1 MEASQTQISNTFLE
15 NPQLISNTLLSMSNN
30 QINFDDTNRIINPN
44 QTNSS
49 NNINY
54 NQNYNNQS
62 NNNFFLSNNTGFGQT
77 YNSNFN
83 QTNFSNFHQSN
94 NFNNPNLNFLMNDMM
109 KLNPNNSKSINPF
122 INNFLFSKINLNDI
136 QSLPEENIIQLVNI
150 LQNIT
155 KNSLNNTNYF
165 LKENNK
171 LNNQINS
178 ISSQF
183 KNNNLPY
190 NNNFVSNNEI
200 KTLLKKNKEQEKLI
214 HSYREVLKGKKNNN
228 VLIDDEED
236 EKYDVKKSKSKTR
249 YYCQF
254 CANKK
259 FYTEQFLEDHMRR
272 RHLAFSQQY
281 NLIQK
286 KNLNKNKLFNEAK
299 NSIEKM
305 IINYQIKNQYN
316 NLNEK
321 LYNLEKKVSPNE
333 ESKENQ
339 KPPNFPIIDEILNN
353 NILRSS
359 NKNNNKKNKI
369 SMSRG
374 SYEQNDEEYKRKRM
388 ELKKQKKEE
397 KKLELEYKQYETK
410 KLNEMSALKIE
421 NAHLKSKKNFDS
433 LDFEKDD
440 IPYISPLRRSSMQ
453 NSLIK
458 SQNNTLRN
466 SFVKV
471 KQTNKLKNNLV
482 SNSIMKNSQL
492 INANNI
498 NNESTLLNNNNI
510 EPNILKSSIIDFK
523 NQSLI
528 DSNISQS
535 IVIDNNDN
543 LKGQNITNSIINE
556 EIEQTE
562 EEKQLQE
569 FYKKFVYRDR
579 ECGGNLKDYIRKII
593 PDSYEISDNKINKDK
608 ENSIKNLTMK
618 DTNNSIDNPNDF
630 EDCKNEQLI
639 DLINKINI
647 NMGEESEKKDI
658 YGFYSKELDKMLDI
672 KDIID
677 DANNRFYQNN
687 KNRNDDISNDSNIL

>member
-1 MEASQTQISNTFLE
+1 MEASQTQISNTFFE

-30 QINFDDTNRIINPN
+30 QINYDDTNRIIYPN

-62 NNNFFLSNNTGFGQT
+62 NNNFFKANNTGFGQT

-94 NFNNPNLNFLMNDMM
+94 NFNNPNHNFLMNDMM
-109 KLNPNNSKSINPF
+109 KLNPNNSKSIKPF
-122 INNFLFSKINLNDI
+122 INNFLFSKINFNDI

-155 KNSLNNTNYF
+155 KNSLNDTNYY

-214 HSYREVLKGKKNNN
+214 QSYREVLKGKKNNN
-228 VLIDDEED
+228 ILIDDEED
-236 EKYDVKKSKSKTR
+236 EKHDVKKSKSKTR

-272 RHLAFSQQY
+272 RHMAFSEQY

-286 KNLNKNKLFNEAK
+286 KNLNKNKLFNETK

-321 LYNLEKKVSPNE
+321 LYNLEKKISPNE

-339 KPPNFPIIDEILNN
+339 KPNFPKSDDTLIDT
-353 NILRSS
+353 ILRSS

-374 SYEQNDEEYKRKRM
+374 NFEQNDEEYKRKLM
-388 ELKKQKKEE
+388 KLKKQKTEE
-397 KKLELEYKQYETK
+397 KRLEKEYKQYETK

-421 NAHLKSKKNFDS
+421 NAYLKSKKNFDS

-440 IPYISPLRRSSMQ
+440 TPYISLLRRSSMQ

-458 SQNNTLRN
+458 SQNNTIRN
-466 SFVKV
+466 SFLKV
-471 KQTNKLKNNLV
+471 SQTNKLKNHLV
-482 SNSIMKNSQL
+482 SNSTMKNSQL
-492 INANNI
+492 INANNN
-498 NNESTLLNNNNI
+498 NNESILLNNNNI
-510 EPNILKSSIIDFK
+510 EPNILKSSIVDIK

-528 DSNISQS
+528 DSKISQS
-535 IVIDNNDN
+535 IIIDGDNN
-543 LKGQNITNSIINE
+543 LKGQNISNNNINE

-562 EEKQLQE
+562 EEKELQQ

-579 ECGGNLKDYIRKII
+579 NYNGNLNNYIIKII
-593 PDSYEISDNKINKDK
+593 PDSYDISDNKINEDK

-630 EDCKNEQLI
+630 ENYKNEQLI

-647 NMGEESEKKDI
+647 NMGEESEKKDN
-658 YGFYSKELDKMLDI
+658 YGFYSKNLDEMLDI

-677 DANNRFYQNN
+677 DATNIFYQNN
-687 KNRNDDISNDSNIL
+687 KNRNDDISVDSNIL

>member
-1 MEASQTQISNTFLE
+1 MEASQTQISNTFFE

-30 QINFDDTNRIINPN
+30 QINYDDTNRIIYPN

-62 NNNFFLSNNTGFGQT
+62 NNNFFKANNTGFGQT

-94 NFNNPNLNFLMNDMM
+94 NFNNPNHNFLMNDMM
-109 KLNPNNSKSINPF
+109 KLNPNNLKSIKPF
-122 INNFLFSKINLNDI
+122 INNFLFSKINFNDI

-155 KNSLNNTNYF
+155 KNSLNDTNYY

-214 HSYREVLKGKKNNN
+214 QSYREVLKGKKNNN
-228 VLIDDEED
+228 ILIDDEED
-236 EKYDVKKSKSKTR
+236 EKHDVKKSKSKIR

-272 RHLAFSQQY
+272 RHMAFSEQY

-286 KNLNKNKLFNEAK
+286 KNLNKNKLFNETK

-339 KPPNFPIIDEILNN
+339 KPNFPKSDDTLIDT
-353 NILRSS
+353 ILRSS

-374 SYEQNDEEYKRKRM
+374 NFEQNDEEYKRNHMK
-388 ELKKQKKEE
+388 LKKQKIEE
-397 KKLELEYKQYETK
+397 KRLEKEYKQYETK

-421 NAHLKSKKNFDS
+421 NAYLKSKKIFDS
-433 LDFEKDD
+433 LNFEKDD
-440 IPYISPLRRSSMQ
+440 TPYISLLRRSSMQ

-458 SQNNTLRN
+458 SQNNTIRN
-466 SFVKV
+466 SFLKV
-471 KQTNKLKNNLV
+471 TQTNKLKNHLV
-482 SNSIMKNSQL
+482 SNSTMKNSQL
-492 INANNI
+492 INANNN
-498 NNESTLLNNNNI
+498 NNESIFLNNNNI
-510 EPNILKSSIIDFK
+510 EPNILKSSIVDIK

-528 DSNISQS
+528 DSKISQS
-535 IVIDNNDN
+535 IIIDGDNN
-543 LKGQNITNSIINE
+543 LKGQNISNNNINE

-579 ECGGNLKDYIRKII
+579 NYNGNLNNYIIKII
-593 PDSYEISDNKINKDK
+593 PDSYDISDNKINEDK

-630 EDCKNEQLI
+630 ENYKNEQLI

-647 NMGEESEKKDI
+647 NMGEESEKKDN
-658 YGFYSKELDKMLDI
+658 YGFYSKNLDEMLDI

-677 DANNRFYQNN
+677 DATNIFYQNN
-687 KNRNDDISNDSNIL
+687 KNRNDDISDDSNIL

>member
-1 MEASQTQISNTFLE
+1 MEASQTQISNTFFE

-30 QINFDDTNRIINPN
+30 QINYDDTNRIIYPN
-44 QTNSS
+44 QTNNS

-62 NNNFFLSNNTGFGQT
+62 NNNFFRSNNTGFGQT

-94 NFNNPNLNFLMNDMM
+94 NLDNPNYNFLMNDMM
-109 KLNPNNSKSINPF
+109 KLNPNNSKSIKPF

-155 KNSLNNTNYF
+155 KNSLNDTNYF

-200 KTLLKKNKEQEKLI
+200 NTLLKKNKEQEKI
-214 HSYREVLKGKKNNN
+214 IQSYREVLKGKKNNN
-228 VLIDDEED
+228 ILIDDEED

-272 RHLAFSQQY
+272 RHMAFSEQY

-286 KNLNKNKLFNEAK
+286 KNLNKNKLFNETK

-321 LYNLEKKVSPNE
+321 LYNLEKKISPNE

-339 KPPNFPIIDEILNN
+339 KPNFPKIDDTLIDT
-353 NILRSS
+353 ILRSS

-374 SYEQNDEEYKRKRM
+374 NFEQNDEEYKRKHM
-388 ELKKQKKEE
+388 KLKKQKIEE
-397 KKLELEYKQYETK
+397 KRLEKEYKQYETK

-421 NAHLKSKKNFDS
+421 NAYLKSKKNFDS
-433 LDFEKDD
+433 LNFEKDD
-440 IPYISPLRRSSMQ
+440 TPYISLLRRSSMQ

-466 SFVKV
+466 SFLKV
-471 KQTNKLKNNLV
+471 TQTNKLKNHLV
-482 SNSIMKNSQL
+482 SNSTMKNSQL
-492 INANNI
+492 INADNN
-498 NNESTLLNNNNI
+498 NNESILLNNNNI
-510 EPNILKSSIIDFK
+510 EPNILKSSIVDIK

-528 DSNISQS
+528 DSKISQS
-535 IVIDNNDN
+535 IIIDDDNN
-543 LKGQNITNSIINE
+543 LKGQKISNSNINE

-562 EEKQLQE
+562 EEKELQQ

-579 ECGGNLKDYIRKII
+579 NYNGNLNNYIIKII
-593 PDSYEISDNKINKDK
+593 PDSYEISDNKINEDK

-630 EDCKNEQLI
+630 ENYKNEQLI

-647 NMGEESEKKDI
+647 NMGEESEKKDN
-658 YGFYSKELDKMLDI
+658 YGFYSKNLDEMLDI

-677 DANNRFYQNN
+677 DATNIFYQNN
-687 KNRNDDISNDSNIL
+687 KNRNDDISDDSNIL

>member
-1 MEASQTQISNTFLE
+1 MEASQTQISNTFFE

-30 QINFDDTNRIINPN
+30 QINYDDTNRIIYPN

-62 NNNFFLSNNTGFGQT
+62 NNNFFKANNTGFGQT

-94 NFNNPNLNFLMNDMM
+94 NFNNPNHNFLMNDMM
-109 KLNPNNSKSINPF
+109 KLNPNNLKSIKPF
-122 INNFLFSKINLNDI
+122 INNFLFSKINFNDI

-155 KNSLNNTNYF
+155 KNSLNDTNYY

-214 HSYREVLKGKKNNN
+214 QSYREVLKGKKNNN
-228 VLIDDEED
+228 ILIDDEED
-236 EKYDVKKSKSKTR
+236 EKHDVKKSKSKTR

-272 RHLAFSQQY
+272 RHMAFSEQY

-286 KNLNKNKLFNEAK
+286 KNLNKNKLFNETK

-321 LYNLEKKVSPNE
+321 LYNLEKKISPNE

-339 KPPNFPIIDEILNN
+339 KPNFPKSDDTLIDT
-353 NILRSS
+353 ILRSS

-374 SYEQNDEEYKRKRM
+374 NFEQNDEEYQRKLM
-388 ELKKQKKEE
+388 KLKKQKKEE
-397 KKLELEYKQYETK
+397 KKLEKEYKQYETK

-421 NAHLKSKKNFDS
+421 NAYLKSKKIFDS
-433 LDFEKDD
+433 LNFEKDD
-440 IPYISPLRRSSMQ
+440 TPYISLLRRSSMQ

-458 SQNNTLRN
+458 SQNNTIRN
-466 SFVKV
+466 SFLKV
-471 KQTNKLKNNLV
+471 TQTNKLKNHLV
-482 SNSIMKNSQL
+482 SNSTMKNSQL
-492 INANNI
+492 INANNN
-498 NNESTLLNNNNI
+498 NNESILLNNNNI
-510 EPNILKSSIIDFK
+510 EPNILKSSIIDIK

-528 DSNISQS
+528 DSKISQS
-535 IVIDNNDN
+535 IIIDGDNN
-543 LKGQNITNSIINE
+543 LKGQNISNNNINE

-562 EEKQLQE
+562 EEKELQQ

-579 ECGGNLKDYIRKII
+579 NYNGNLNNYIIKII
-593 PDSYEISDNKINKDK
+593 PDSYDISDNKINEDK

-630 EDCKNEQLI
+630 ENYKNEQLI

-647 NMGEESEKKDI
+647 NMGEESEKKDN
-658 YGFYSKELDKMLDI
+658 YGFYSKNLDEMLDI

-677 DANNRFYQNN
+677 DATNIFYQNN
-687 KNRNDDISNDSNIL
+687 KNRNDDISDDSNIL

>member
-1 MEASQTQISNTFLE
+1 MEASQTQISNTFFE

-30 QINFDDTNRIINPN
+30 QINYDDTNRIIYPN
-44 QTNSS
+44 QTNNS

-62 NNNFFLSNNTGFGQT
+62 NNNFFQSNNTGFGQT

-94 NFNNPNLNFLMNDMM
+94 NLDNPNYNFLMNDMM
-109 KLNPNNSKSINPF
+109 KLNPNNSKSIKPF

-155 KNSLNNTNYF
+155 KNSLNDTNYF

-200 KTLLKKNKEQEKLI
+200 NTLLKKNKEQEKI
-214 HSYREVLKGKKNNN
+214 IQSYREVLKGKKNNN
-228 VLIDDEED
+228 ILIDDEED

-272 RHLAFSQQY
+272 RHMAFSEQY

-286 KNLNKNKLFNEAK
+286 KNLNKNKLFNETK

-321 LYNLEKKVSPNE
+321 LYNLEKKISPNE

-339 KPPNFPIIDEILNN
+339 KPNFPKIDDTLIDT
-353 NILRSS
+353 ILRSS

-374 SYEQNDEEYKRKRM
+374 NFEQNDEEYKRNHMK
-388 ELKKQKKEE
+388 LKKQKIEE
-397 KKLELEYKQYETK
+397 KRLEKEYKQYETK

-421 NAHLKSKKNFDS
+421 NAYLKSKKNFDS
-433 LDFEKDD
+433 LNFEKDD
-440 IPYISPLRRSSMQ
+440 TPYISLLRRSSMQ

-466 SFVKV
+466 SFLKV
-471 KQTNKLKNNLV
+471 TQTNKLKNHLV
-482 SNSIMKNSQL
+482 SNSTMKNSQL
-492 INANNI
+492 INADNN
-498 NNESTLLNNNNI
+498 NNESILLNNNNI
-510 EPNILKSSIIDFK
+510 EPNILKSSIVDIK

-528 DSNISQS
+528 DSKISQS
-535 IVIDNNDN
+535 IIIDDDNN
-543 LKGQNITNSIINE
+543 LKGQKISNSNINE

-562 EEKQLQE
+562 EEKELQQ

-579 ECGGNLKDYIRKII
+579 NYNGNLNNYIIKII
-593 PDSYEISDNKINKDK
+593 PDSYEISDNKINEDK

-630 EDCKNEQLI
+630 ENYKNEQLI

-647 NMGEESEKKDI
+647 NMGEKKKKKDN
-658 YGFYSKELDKMLDI
+658 YGFYSKNLDEMLDI

-677 DANNRFYQNN
+677 DATNIFYQNN
-687 KNRNDDISNDSNIL
+687 KNRNDDISDDSNIL

>member
-1 MEASQTQISNTFLE
+1 MEASQTQISNTFFE

-30 QINFDDTNRIINPN
+30 QINYDDTNRIIYPN

-62 NNNFFLSNNTGFGQT
+62 NNNFFKANNTGFGQT

-94 NFNNPNLNFLMNDMM
+94 NFNNPNHNFLMNDMM
-109 KLNPNNSKSINPF
+109 KLNPNNLKSIKPF
-122 INNFLFSKINLNDI
+122 INNFLFSKINFNDI

-155 KNSLNNTNYF
+155 KNSLNDTNYY

-214 HSYREVLKGKKNNN
+214 QSYREVLKGKKNNN
-228 VLIDDEED
+228 ILIDDEED
-236 EKYDVKKSKSKTR
+236 EKHDVKKSKSKTR

-272 RHLAFSQQY
+272 RHMAFSEQY

-286 KNLNKNKLFNEAK
+286 KNLNKNKLFNETK

-321 LYNLEKKVSPNE
+321 LYNLEKKISPNE

-339 KPPNFPIIDEILNN
+339 KPNFPKSDDTLIDT
-353 NILRSS
+353 ILRSS

-374 SYEQNDEEYKRKRM
+374 NFEQNDEEYKRKLM
-388 ELKKQKKEE
+388 KLKKQKTEE
-397 KKLELEYKQYETK
+397 KRLEKEYKQYETK

-421 NAHLKSKKNFDS
+421 NAYLKSKKIFDS
-433 LDFEKDD
+433 LNFEKDD
-440 IPYISPLRRSSMQ
+440 TPYISLLRRSSMQ

-458 SQNNTLRN
+458 SQNNTIRN
-466 SFVKV
+466 SFLKV
-471 KQTNKLKNNLV
+471 TQTNKLKNHLV
-482 SNSIMKNSQL
+482 SNSTMKNSLL
-492 INANNI
+492 INANNN
-498 NNESTLLNNNNI
+498 NNESILLNNNNI
-510 EPNILKSSIIDFK
+510 EPNILKSSIVDIK

-528 DSNISQS
+528 DSKISQS
-535 IVIDNNDN
+535 IIIDGDNN
-543 LKGQNITNSIINE
+543 LKGQNISNNNINE

-562 EEKQLQE
+562 EEKELQQ

-579 ECGGNLKDYIRKII
+579 NYNGNLNNYIIKII
-593 PDSYEISDNKINKDK
+593 PDSYDISDNKINEDK

-630 EDCKNEQLI
+630 ENYKNEQLI

-647 NMGEESEKKDI
+647 NMGEESEKKDN
-658 YGFYSKELDKMLDI
+658 YGFYSKNLDEMLDI

-677 DANNRFYQNN
+677 DATNIFYQNN
-687 KNRNDDISNDSNIL
+687 KNRNDDISVDSNIL

>member
-1 MEASQTQISNTFLE
+1 MEASQTQISNTFFE

-30 QINFDDTNRIINPN
+30 QINYDDTNRIIYPN

-62 NNNFFLSNNTGFGQT
+62 NNNFFKANNTGFGQT

-94 NFNNPNLNFLMNDMM
+94 NFNNPNHNFLMNDMM
-109 KLNPNNSKSINPF
+109 KLNPNNLKSIKPF
-122 INNFLFSKINLNDI
+122 INNFLFSKINFNDI

-155 KNSLNNTNYF
+155 KNSLNDTNYY

-214 HSYREVLKGKKNNN
+214 QSYREVLKGKKNNN
-228 VLIDDEED
+228 ILIDDEED
-236 EKYDVKKSKSKTR
+236 EKHDVKKSKSKTR

-272 RHLAFSQQY
+272 RHMAFSEQY

-286 KNLNKNKLFNEAK
+286 KNLNKNKLFNETK

-305 IINYQIKNQYN
+305 IIDYQIKNQYN

-321 LYNLEKKVSPNE
+321 LYNLEKKISPNE

-339 KPPNFPIIDEILNN
+339 KPNFPKSDDTLIDT
-353 NILRSS
+353 ILRSS

-374 SYEQNDEEYKRKRM
+374 NFEQNDEEYKRKLM
-388 ELKKQKKEE
+388 KLKKQKTEE
-397 KKLELEYKQYETK
+397 KRLEKEYKQYETK

-421 NAHLKSKKNFDS
+421 NAYLKSKKNFDS

-440 IPYISPLRRSSMQ
+440 TPYISLLRRSSMQ

-458 SQNNTLRN
+458 SQNNTIRN
-466 SFVKV
+466 SFLKV
-471 KQTNKLKNNLV
+471 SQTNKLKNHLV
-482 SNSIMKNSQL
+482 SNSTMKNSQL
-492 INANNI
+492 INANNN
-498 NNESTLLNNNNI
+498 NNESILLNNNNI
-510 EPNILKSSIIDFK
+510 EPNILKSSIVDIK

-528 DSNISQS
+528 DSKISQS
-535 IVIDNNDN
+535 IIIDGDNN
-543 LKGQNITNSIINE
+543 LKGQNISNNNINE

-562 EEKQLQE
+562 EEKELQQ

-579 ECGGNLKDYIRKII
+579 NYNGNLNNYIIKII
-593 PDSYEISDNKINKDK
+593 PDSYDISDNKINEDK

-630 EDCKNEQLI
+630 ENYKNEQLI

-647 NMGEESEKKDI
+647 NMGEESEKKDN
-658 YGFYSKELDKMLDI
+658 YGFYSKNLDEMLDI

-677 DANNRFYQNN
+677 DATNIFYQNN
-687 KNRNDDISNDSNIL
+687 KNRNDDISVDSNIL

>member
-1 MEASQTQISNTFLE
+1 MEASQTQISNTFFE

-30 QINFDDTNRIINPN
+30 QINYDDTNRIIYPN
-44 QTNSS
+44 QTNNS

-62 NNNFFLSNNTGFGQT
+62 NNNFFQSNNTGFGQT

-94 NFNNPNLNFLMNDMM
+94 NFNNPNYNFLMNDMM
-109 KLNPNNSKSINPF
+109 KLNPNNSKSIKPF

-155 KNSLNNTNYF
+155 KNSLNDTNYF

-200 KTLLKKNKEQEKLI
+200 NTLLKKNKEQEKI
-214 HSYREVLKGKKNNN
+214 IQSYREVLKGKKNNN
-228 VLIDDEED
+228 ILIDDEED

-272 RHLAFSQQY
+272 RHMAFSEQY

-286 KNLNKNKLFNEAK
+286 KNLNKNKLFNETK

-321 LYNLEKKVSPNE
+321 LYNLEKKISPNE

-339 KPPNFPIIDEILNN
+339 KPNFPKIDDTLIDT
-353 NILRSS
+353 ILRSS

-374 SYEQNDEEYKRKRM
+374 NFEQNDEEYKRKHM
-388 ELKKQKKEE
+388 KLKKQKIEE
-397 KKLELEYKQYETK
+397 KRLEKEYKQYETK

-421 NAHLKSKKNFDS
+421 NAYLKSKKNFDS
-433 LDFEKDD
+433 LNFEKDD
-440 IPYISPLRRSSMQ
+440 TPYISLLRRSSMQ

-466 SFVKV
+466 SFLKV
-471 KQTNKLKNNLV
+471 TQTNKLKNHLV
-482 SNSIMKNSQL
+482 SNSTMKNSQL
-492 INANNI
+492 INANNN
-498 NNESTLLNNNNI
+498 NNESILLNNNNI
-510 EPNILKSSIIDFK
+510 EPNILKSSIVDIK

-528 DSNISQS
+528 DSKISQS
-535 IVIDNNDN
+535 IIIDDDNN
-543 LKGQNITNSIINE
+543 LKGQKISNSNINE

-562 EEKQLQE
+562 EEKELQQ

-579 ECGGNLKDYIRKII
+579 NYNGNLNNYIIKII
-593 PDSYEISDNKINKDK
+593 PDSYEISDNKINEDK

-618 DTNNSIDNPNDF
+618 DTNNSIDNPNYF
-630 EDCKNEQLI
+630 ENYKNEQLI

-647 NMGEESEKKDI
+647 NMGEESEKKDN
-658 YGFYSKELDKMLDI
+658 YGFYSKNLDEMLDI

-677 DANNRFYQNN
+677 DATNIFYQNN
-687 KNRNDDISNDSNIL
+687 KNRNDDISDDSNIL

>member
-1 MEASQTQISNTFLE
+1 MEASQTQISNTFFE

-30 QINFDDTNRIINPN
+30 QINYDDTNRIIYPN

-62 NNNFFLSNNTGFGQT
+62 NNNFFKANNTGFGQT

-94 NFNNPNLNFLMNDMM
+94 NFNNPNHNFLMNDMM
-109 KLNPNNSKSINPF
+109 KLNPNNLKSIKPF

-155 KNSLNNTNYF
+155 KNSLNDTNYY

-200 KTLLKKNKEQEKLI
+200 KTLLKKNKEQEKI
-214 HSYREVLKGKKNNN
+214 IQSYREVLKGKKNNN
-228 VLIDDEED
+228 ILIDDEED
-236 EKYDVKKSKSKTR
+236 EKHDVKKSKSKIR

-286 KNLNKNKLFNEAK
+286 KNLNKNKLFNETK

-321 LYNLEKKVSPNE
+321 LYNLEKKISPNE

-339 KPPNFPIIDEILNN
+339 KPNFPKSDDTLIDT
-353 NILRSS
+353 ILRSS

-374 SYEQNDEEYKRKRM
+374 NFEQNDEEYKRKLM
-388 ELKKQKKEE
+388 KLKKQKTEE
-397 KKLELEYKQYETK
+397 KRLEKEYKQYETK

-421 NAHLKSKKNFDS
+421 NAYLKSKKNFDS

-440 IPYISPLRRSSMQ
+440 TPYISLLRRSSMQ

-458 SQNNTLRN
+458 SQNNTIRN
-466 SFVKV
+466 SFLKV
-471 KQTNKLKNNLV
+471 SQTNKLKNHLV
-482 SNSIMKNSQL
+482 SNSTMKNSQL
-492 INANNI
+492 INANNN
-498 NNESTLLNNNNI
+498 NNESILLNNNNI
-510 EPNILKSSIIDFK
+510 EPNILKSSIIDIK

-528 DSNISQS
+528 DSKISQS
-535 IVIDNNDN
+535 IIIDGDNN
-543 LKGQNITNSIINE
+543 LKGQNISNNNINE

-562 EEKQLQE
+562 EEKELQQ

-630 EDCKNEQLI
+630 ENYKNEQLI

-647 NMGEESEKKDI
+647 NMGEESEKKDN
-658 YGFYSKELDKMLDI
+658 YGFYSKNLDEMLDI

-677 DANNRFYQNN
+677 DATNIFYQNN

>member
-30 QINFDDTNRIINPN
+30 QINYDDTNRIIYPN
-44 QTNSS
+44 QTNNS

-62 NNNFFLSNNTGFGQT
+62 NNNFFRSNNTGFGQT

-94 NFNNPNLNFLMNDMM
+94 NLDNPNYNFLMNDMM
-109 KLNPNNSKSINPF
+109 KLNPNNSKSIKPF

-155 KNSLNNTNYF
+155 KNSLNDTNYF

-200 KTLLKKNKEQEKLI
+200 NTLLKKNKEQEKI
-214 HSYREVLKGKKNNN
+214 IQSYREVLKGKKNNN
-228 VLIDDEED
+228 ILIDDEED

-272 RHLAFSQQY
+272 RHMAFSEQY

-286 KNLNKNKLFNEAK
+286 KNLNKNKLFNETK

-321 LYNLEKKVSPNE
+321 LYNLEKKISPNE
-333 ESKENQ
+333 ESKENH
-339 KPPNFPIIDEILNN
+339 KPNFPKIDDTLIDT
-353 NILRSS
+353 ILRSS

-374 SYEQNDEEYKRKRM
+374 NFEQNDEEYKRNHMK
-388 ELKKQKKEE
+388 LKKQKIEE
-397 KKLELEYKQYETK
+397 KRLEKEYKQYETK

-421 NAHLKSKKNFDS
+421 NAYLKSKKNFDS
-433 LDFEKDD
+433 LNFEKDD
-440 IPYISPLRRSSMQ
+440 TPYISLLRRSSMQ

-466 SFVKV
+466 SFLKV
-471 KQTNKLKNNLV
+471 TQTNKLKNHLV
-482 SNSIMKNSQL
+482 SNSTMKNSQL
-492 INANNI
+492 INANNN
-498 NNESTLLNNNNI
+498 NNESILLNNNNI
-510 EPNILKSSIIDFK
+510 EPNILKSSIVDIK

-528 DSNISQS
+528 DSKISQS
-535 IVIDNNDN
+535 IIIDDDNN
-543 LKGQNITNSIINE
+543 LKGQKISNSNINE

-562 EEKQLQE
+562 EEKELQQ

-579 ECGGNLKDYIRKII
+579 NYNGNLNNYIIKII
-593 PDSYEISDNKINKDK
+593 PDSYEISDNKINEDK

-618 DTNNSIDNPNDF
+618 DTNNSIDNPNYF
-630 EDCKNEQLI
+630 ENYKNEQLI

-647 NMGEESEKKDI
+647 NMGEESEKKDN
-658 YGFYSKELDKMLDI
+658 YGFYSKNLDEMLDI

-677 DANNRFYQNN
+677 DATNIFYQNN
-687 KNRNDDISNDSNIL
+687 KNRNDDISDDSNIL

>member
-1 MEASQTQISNTFLE
+1 MEASQTQISNTFFE

-30 QINFDDTNRIINPN
+30 QINYDDTNRIIYPN
-44 QTNSS
+44 QTNNS

-62 NNNFFLSNNTGFGQT
+62 NNNFFQSNNTGFGQT

-94 NFNNPNLNFLMNDMM
+94 NLDNPNYNFLMNDMM
-109 KLNPNNSKSINPF
+109 KLNPNNSKSIKPF

-155 KNSLNNTNYF
+155 KNSLNDTNYF

-178 ISSQF
+178 ISRQF

-200 KTLLKKNKEQEKLI
+200 NTLLKKNKEQEKI
-214 HSYREVLKGKKNNN
+214 IQSYREVLKGKKNNN
-228 VLIDDEED
+228 ILIDDEED

-272 RHLAFSQQY
+272 RHMAFSEQY

-286 KNLNKNKLFNEAK
+286 KNLNKNKLFNETK

-321 LYNLEKKVSPNE
+321 LYNLEKKISPNE

-339 KPPNFPIIDEILNN
+339 KPNFPKIDDTLIDT
-353 NILRSS
+353 ILRSS

-374 SYEQNDEEYKRKRM
+374 NFEQNDEEYKRKHM
-388 ELKKQKKEE
+388 KLKKQKIEE
-397 KKLELEYKQYETK
+397 KRLEKEYKQYETK

-421 NAHLKSKKNFDS
+421 NAYLKSKKNFDS
-433 LDFEKDD
+433 LNFEKDD
-440 IPYISPLRRSSMQ
+440 TPYISLLRRSSMQ

-466 SFVKV
+466 SFLKV
-471 KQTNKLKNNLV
+471 TQTNKLKNHLV
-482 SNSIMKNSQL
+482 SNSTMKNSQL
-492 INANNI
+492 INADNN
-498 NNESTLLNNNNI
+498 NNESILLNNNNI
-510 EPNILKSSIIDFK
+510 EPNILKSSIVDIK

-528 DSNISQS
+528 DSKISQS
-535 IVIDNNDN
+535 IIIDDDNN
-543 LKGQNITNSIINE
+543 LKGQKISNSNINE

-562 EEKQLQE
+562 EEKELQQ

-579 ECGGNLKDYIRKII
+579 NYNGNLNNYIIKII
-593 PDSYEISDNKINKDK
+593 PDSYEISDNKINEDK

-618 DTNNSIDNPNDF
+618 DTNNSIDNPNYF
-630 EDCKNEQLI
+630 ENYKNEQLI

-647 NMGEESEKKDI
+647 NMGEESEKKDN
-658 YGFYSKELDKMLDI
+658 YGFYSKNLDEMLDI

-677 DANNRFYQNN
+677 DATNIFYQNN
-687 KNRNDDISNDSNIL
+687 KNRNDDISDDSNIL

>member
-1 MEASQTQISNTFLE
+1 MEASQTQISNTFFE

-30 QINFDDTNRIINPN
+30 QINYDDTNRIIYPN
-44 QTNSS
+44 QTNNS

-62 NNNFFLSNNTGFGQT
+62 NNNFFQSNNTGFGQT

-94 NFNNPNLNFLMNDMM
+94 NFNNPNYNFLMNDMM
-109 KLNPNNSKSINPF
+109 KLNPNNSKSIKPF

-155 KNSLNNTNYF
+155 KNSLNDTNYY

-200 KTLLKKNKEQEKLI
+200 NTLLKKNKEQEKI
-214 HSYREVLKGKKNNN
+214 IQSYREVLKGKKNNN
-228 VLIDDEED
+228 ILIDDEED

-272 RHLAFSQQY
+272 RHMAFSEQY

-286 KNLNKNKLFNEAK
+286 KNLNKNKLFNETK

-321 LYNLEKKVSPNE
+321 LYNLEKKISPNE

-339 KPPNFPIIDEILNN
+339 KPNFPKIDDTLIDT
-353 NILRSS
+353 ILRSS

-374 SYEQNDEEYKRKRM
+374 NFEQNDEEYKRKLM
-388 ELKKQKKEE
+388 KLKKQKTEE
-397 KKLELEYKQYETK
+397 KRLEKEYKQYETK

-421 NAHLKSKKNFDS
+421 NAYLKSKKNFDS
-433 LDFEKDD
+433 LNFEKDD
-440 IPYISPLRRSSMQ
+440 TPYISLLRRSSMQ

-466 SFVKV
+466 SFLKV
-471 KQTNKLKNNLV
+471 TQTNKLKNHLV
-482 SNSIMKNSQL
+482 SNSTMKNSQL
-492 INANNI
+492 INANNN
-498 NNESTLLNNNNI
+498 NNESILLNNNNI
-510 EPNILKSSIIDFK
+510 EPNILKSSIVDIK

-528 DSNISQS
+528 DSKISQS
-535 IVIDNNDN
+535 IIIDDDNN
-543 LKGQNITNSIINE
+543 LKGQKISNSNINE

-562 EEKQLQE
+562 EEKELQQ

-579 ECGGNLKDYIRKII
+579 NYNGNLNNYIIKII
-593 PDSYEISDNKINKDK
+593 PDSYEISDNKINEDK

-618 DTNNSIDNPNDF
+618 DTNNSIDNPNYF
-630 EDCKNEQLI
+630 ENYKNEQLI

-647 NMGEESEKKDI
+647 NMGEESEKKDN
-658 YGFYSKELDKMLDI
+658 YGFYSKNLDEMLDI

-677 DANNRFYQNN
+677 DATNIFYQNN
-687 KNRNDDISNDSNIL
+687 KNRNDDISDDSNIL

>member
-1 MEASQTQISNTFLE
+1 MEASQTQISNTFFE

-30 QINFDDTNRIINPN
+30 QINYDDTNRIIYPN
-44 QTNSS
+44 QTNNS

-62 NNNFFLSNNTGFGQT
+62 NNNFFQSNNTGFGQT

-94 NFNNPNLNFLMNDMM
+94 NLDNPNYNFLMNDMM
-109 KLNPNNSKSINPF
+109 KLNPNNSKSIKPF

-155 KNSLNNTNYF
+155 KNSLNDTNYF

-178 ISSQF
+178 ISRQF

-200 KTLLKKNKEQEKLI
+200 NTLLKKNKEQEKI
-214 HSYREVLKGKKNNN
+214 IQSYREVLKGKKNNN
-228 VLIDDEED
+228 ILIDDEED

-272 RHLAFSQQY
+272 RHMAFSEQY

-286 KNLNKNKLFNEAK
+286 KNLNKNKLFNETK

-321 LYNLEKKVSPNE
+321 LYNLEKKISPNE

-339 KPPNFPIIDEILNN
+339 KPNFPKIDDTLIDT
-353 NILRSS
+353 ILRSS

-374 SYEQNDEEYKRKRM
+374 NFEQNDEEYKRKHM
-388 ELKKQKKEE
+388 KLKKQKIEE
-397 KKLELEYKQYETK
+397 KRLEKEYKQYETK

-421 NAHLKSKKNFDS
+421 NAYLKSKKNFDS
-433 LDFEKDD
+433 LNFEKDD
-440 IPYISPLRRSSMQ
+440 TPYISLLRRSSMQ

-466 SFVKV
+466 SFLKV
-471 KQTNKLKNNLV
+471 TQTNKLKNHLV
-482 SNSIMKNSQL
+482 SNSTMKNSQL
-492 INANNI
+492 INADNN
-498 NNESTLLNNNNI
+498 NNESILLNNNNI
-510 EPNILKSSIIDFK
+510 EPNILKSSIVDIK

-528 DSNISQS
+528 DSKISQS
-535 IVIDNNDN
+535 IIIDDDNN
-543 LKGQNITNSIINE
+543 LKGQNISNNNINE

-562 EEKQLQE
+562 EEKELQQ

-579 ECGGNLKDYIRKII
+579 NYNGNLNNYIIKII
-593 PDSYEISDNKINKDK
+593 PDSYEISDNKINEDK

-618 DTNNSIDNPNDF
+618 DTNNSIDNPNYF
-630 EDCKNEQLI
+630 ENYKNEQLI

-647 NMGEESEKKDI
+647 NMGEESEKKDN
-658 YGFYSKELDKMLDI
+658 YGFYSKNLDEMLDI

-677 DANNRFYQNN
+677 DATNIFYQNN
-687 KNRNDDISNDSNIL
+687 KNRNDDISID

>member
-1 MEASQTQISNTFLE
+1 MEASQTQISNTFFE

-30 QINFDDTNRIINPN
+30 QINYDDTNRIIYPN
-44 QTNSS
+44 QTNNS

-62 NNNFFLSNNTGFGQT
+62 NNNFFRSNNTGFGQT

-94 NFNNPNLNFLMNDMM
+94 NLDNPNYNFLMNDMM
-109 KLNPNNSKSINPF
+109 KLNPNNSKSIKPF

-155 KNSLNNTNYF
+155 KNSLNDTNYF

-200 KTLLKKNKEQEKLI
+200 NTLLKKNKEQEKI
-214 HSYREVLKGKKNNN
+214 IQSYREVLKGKKNNN
-228 VLIDDEED
+228 ILIDDEED

-272 RHLAFSQQY
+272 RHMAFSEQY

-286 KNLNKNKLFNEAK
+286 KNLNKNKLFNETK

-316 NLNEK
+316 HLNEK
-321 LYNLEKKVSPNE
+321 LYNLEKKISPNE

-339 KPPNFPIIDEILNN
+339 KPNFPKIDDTLIDT
-353 NILRSS
+353 ILRSS

-374 SYEQNDEEYKRKRM
+374 NFEQNDEEYKRKHM
-388 ELKKQKKEE
+388 KLKKQKIEE
-397 KKLELEYKQYETK
+397 KRLEKEYKQYETK

-421 NAHLKSKKNFDS
+421 NAYLKSKKNFDS
-433 LDFEKDD
+433 LNFEKDD
-440 IPYISPLRRSSMQ
+440 TPYISLLRRSSMQ

-466 SFVKV
+466 SFLKV
-471 KQTNKLKNNLV
+471 TQTNKLKNHLV
-482 SNSIMKNSQL
+482 SNSTMKNSQL
-492 INANNI
+492 INADNN
-498 NNESTLLNNNNI
+498 NNESILLNNNNI
-510 EPNILKSSIIDFK
+510 EPNILKSSIVDIK

-528 DSNISQS
+528 DSKISQS
-535 IVIDNNDN
+535 IIIDDDNN
-543 LKGQNITNSIINE
+543 LKGQKISNSNINE

-562 EEKQLQE
+562 EEKELQQ

-579 ECGGNLKDYIRKII
+579 NYNGNLNNYIIKII
-593 PDSYEISDNKINKDK
+593 PDSYEISDNKINEDK

-618 DTNNSIDNPNDF
+618 DTNNSIDNPNYF
-630 EDCKNEQLI
+630 ENYKNEQLI

-647 NMGEESEKKDI
+647 NMGEESEKKDN
-658 YGFYSKELDKMLDI
+658 YGFYSKNLDEMLDI

-677 DANNRFYQNN
+677 DATNIFYQNN
-687 KNRNDDISNDSNIL
+687 KNRNDDISID

>member
-1 MEASQTQISNTFLE
+1 MEASQTQISNTFFE

-30 QINFDDTNRIINPN
+30 QINYDDTNRIIYPN
-44 QTNSS
+44 QTNNS

-62 NNNFFLSNNTGFGQT
+62 NNNFFQSNNTGFGQT

-94 NFNNPNLNFLMNDMM
+94 NLDNPNYNFLMNDMM
-109 KLNPNNSKSINPF
+109 KLNPNNSKSIKPF

-155 KNSLNNTNYF
+155 KNSLNDTNYF

-200 KTLLKKNKEQEKLI
+200 NTLLKKNKEQEKI
-214 HSYREVLKGKKNNN
+214 IQSYREVLKGKKNNN
-228 VLIDDEED
+228 ILIDDEED

-272 RHLAFSQQY
+272 RHMAFSEQY

-286 KNLNKNKLFNEAK
+286 KNLNKNKLFNETK

-321 LYNLEKKVSPNE
+321 LYNLEKKISPNE

-339 KPPNFPIIDEILNN
+339 KPNFPKIDDTLIDT
-353 NILRSS
+353 ILRSS

-374 SYEQNDEEYKRKRM
+374 NFEQNDEEYKRNHMK
-388 ELKKQKKEE
+388 LKKQKIEE
-397 KKLELEYKQYETK
+397 KRLEKEYKQYETK

-421 NAHLKSKKNFDS
+421 NAYLKSKKNFDS
-433 LDFEKDD
+433 LNFEKDD
-440 IPYISPLRRSSMQ
+440 TPYISLLRRSSMQ

-466 SFVKV
+466 SFLKV
-471 KQTNKLKNNLV
+471 TQTNKLKNHLV
-482 SNSIMKNSQL
+482 SNSTMKNSQL
-492 INANNI
+492 INANNN
-498 NNESTLLNNNNI
+498 NNESILLNNNNI
-510 EPNILKSSIIDFK
+510 EPNILKSSIVDIK

-528 DSNISQS
+528 DSKISQS
-535 IVIDNNDN
+535 IIIDDDNN
-543 LKGQNITNSIINE
+543 LKGQKISNSNINE

-562 EEKQLQE
+562 EEKELQQ

-579 ECGGNLKDYIRKII
+579 NYNGNLNNYIIKII
-593 PDSYEISDNKINKDK
+593 PDSYEISDNKINEDK

-630 EDCKNEQLI
+630 ENYKNEQLI

-647 NMGEESEKKDI
+647 NMGEESEKKDN
-658 YGFYSKELDKMLDI
+658 YGFYSKNLDEMLDI

-677 DANNRFYQNN
+677 DATNIFYQNN
-687 KNRNDDISNDSNIL
+687 KNRNDDISDDSNIL

>member
-1 MEASQTQISNTFLE
+1 MEASQTQISNTFFE

-30 QINFDDTNRIINPN
+30 QINYDDTNRIIYPN

-62 NNNFFLSNNTGFGQT
+62 NNNFFKANNTGFGQT

-94 NFNNPNLNFLMNDMM
+94 NFNNPNHNFLMNDMM
-109 KLNPNNSKSINPF
+109 KLNPNNSKSIKPF
-122 INNFLFSKINLNDI
+122 INNFLFSKINFNDI

-155 KNSLNNTNYF
+155 KNSLNDTNYY

-214 HSYREVLKGKKNNN
+214 QSYREVLKGKKNNN
-228 VLIDDEED
+228 ILIDDEED
-236 EKYDVKKSKSKTR
+236 EKHDVKKSKSKIR

-272 RHLAFSQQY
+272 RHMAFSEQY

-286 KNLNKNKLFNEAK
+286 KNLNKNKLFNETK

-305 IINYQIKNQYN
+305 IINYQIKKQYN

-321 LYNLEKKVSPNE
+321 LYNLEKIISPNE

-339 KPPNFPIIDEILNN
+339 KPNFPKSDDTLIDT
-353 NILRSS
+353 ILRSS

-374 SYEQNDEEYKRKRM
+374 NFEQNDEEYKRKLM
-388 ELKKQKKEE
+388 KLKKQKTEE
-397 KKLELEYKQYETK
+397 KRLEKEYKQYETK

-421 NAHLKSKKNFDS
+421 NAYLKSKKNFDS

-440 IPYISPLRRSSMQ
+440 TPYISLLRRSSMQ

-458 SQNNTLRN
+458 SQNNTIRN
-466 SFVKV
+466 SFLKV
-471 KQTNKLKNNLV
+471 SQTNKLKNHLV
-482 SNSIMKNSQL
+482 SNSTMKNSQL
-492 INANNI
+492 INANNN
-498 NNESTLLNNNNI
+498 NNESILLNNNNI
-510 EPNILKSSIIDFK
+510 EPNILKSSIVDIK

-528 DSNISQS
+528 DSKISQS
-535 IVIDNNDN
+535 IIIDGDNN
-543 LKGQNITNSIINE
+543 LKGQNISNNNINE

-562 EEKQLQE
+562 EEKELQQ

-579 ECGGNLKDYIRKII
+579 NYNGNLNNYIIKII
-593 PDSYEISDNKINKDK
+593 PDSYDISDNKINEDK

-630 EDCKNEQLI
+630 ENYKNEQLI

-647 NMGEESEKKDI
+647 NMGEESEKKDN
-658 YGFYSKELDKMLDI
+658 YGFYSKNLDEMLDI

-677 DANNRFYQNN
+677 DATNIFYQNN
-687 KNRNDDISNDSNIL
+687 KNRNDDISDDSNIL

>member
-1 MEASQTQISNTFLE
+1 MEASQTQISNTFFE

-30 QINFDDTNRIINPN
+30 QINYDDTNRIIYPN
-44 QTNSS
+44 QTNNS

-62 NNNFFLSNNTGFGQT
+62 NNNFFQSNNTGFGQT

-94 NFNNPNLNFLMNDMM
+94 NLDNPNYNFLMNDMM
-109 KLNPNNSKSINPF
+109 KLNPNNSKSIKPF

-155 KNSLNNTNYF
+155 KNSLNDTNYF

-200 KTLLKKNKEQEKLI
+200 NTLLKKNKEQEKI
-214 HSYREVLKGKKNNN
+214 IQSYREVLKGKKNNN
-228 VLIDDEED
+228 ILIDDEED

-272 RHLAFSQQY
+272 RHMAFSEQY

-286 KNLNKNKLFNEAK
+286 KNLNKNKLFNETK

-321 LYNLEKKVSPNE
+321 LYNLEKKISPNE

-339 KPPNFPIIDEILNN
+339 KPNFPKIDDTLIDT
-353 NILRSS
+353 ILRSS

-374 SYEQNDEEYKRKRM
+374 NFEQNDEEYKRNHMK
-388 ELKKQKKEE
+388 LKKQKIEE
-397 KKLELEYKQYETK
+397 KRLEKEYKQYETK

-421 NAHLKSKKNFDS
+421 NAYLKSKKNFDS
-433 LDFEKDD
+433 LNFEKDD
-440 IPYISPLRRSSMQ
+440 TPYISLLRRSSMQ

-466 SFVKV
+466 SFLKV
-471 KQTNKLKNNLV
+471 TQTNKLKNHLV
-482 SNSIMKNSQL
+482 SNSTMKNSQL
-492 INANNI
+492 INADNN
-498 NNESTLLNNNNI
+498 NNESILLNNNNI
-510 EPNILKSSIIDFK
+510 EPNILKSSIVDIK

-528 DSNISQS
+528 DSKISQS
-535 IVIDNNDN
+535 IIIDDDNN
-543 LKGQNITNSIINE
+543 LKGQKISNSNINE

-562 EEKQLQE
+562 EEKELQQ

-579 ECGGNLKDYIRKII
+579 NYNGNLNNYIIKII
-593 PDSYEISDNKINKDK
+593 PDSYEISDNKINEDK

-630 EDCKNEQLI
+630 ENYKNEQLI

-647 NMGEESEKKDI
+647 NMGEESEKKDN
-658 YGFYSKELDKMLDI
+658 YGFYSKNLDEMLDI

-677 DANNRFYQNN
+677 DATNIFYQNN
-687 KNRNDDISNDSNIL
+687 KNRNDDISDDSNIL

>member
-1 MEASQTQISNTFLE
+1 MEASQTQISNTFFE

-30 QINFDDTNRIINPN
+30 QINYDDTNRIIYPN
-44 QTNSS
+44 QTNNS

-62 NNNFFLSNNTGFGQT
+62 NNNFFQSNNTGFGQT

-94 NFNNPNLNFLMNDMM
+94 NLDNPNYNFLMNDMM
-109 KLNPNNSKSINPF
+109 KLNPNNSKSIKPF

-155 KNSLNNTNYF
+155 KNSLNDTNYF

-178 ISSQF
+178 ISSQL

-200 KTLLKKNKEQEKLI
+200 NTLLKKNKEQEKI
-214 HSYREVLKGKKNNN
+214 IQSYREVLKGKKNNN
-228 VLIDDEED
+228 ILIDDEED

-272 RHLAFSQQY
+272 RHMAFSEQY

-286 KNLNKNKLFNEAK
+286 KNLNKNKLFNETK

-321 LYNLEKKVSPNE
+321 LYNLEKKISPNE

-339 KPPNFPIIDEILNN
+339 KPNFPKIDDTLIDT
-353 NILRSS
+353 ILRSS

-374 SYEQNDEEYKRKRM
+374 NFEQNDEEYKRKHM
-388 ELKKQKKEE
+388 KLKKQKIEE
-397 KKLELEYKQYETK
+397 KRLEKEYKQYETK

-421 NAHLKSKKNFDS
+421 NAYLKSKKNFDS
-433 LDFEKDD
+433 LNFEKDD
-440 IPYISPLRRSSMQ
+440 TPYISLLRRSSMQ

-466 SFVKV
+466 SFLKV
-471 KQTNKLKNNLV
+471 TQTNKLKNHLV
-482 SNSIMKNSQL
+482 SNSTMKNSQL
-492 INANNI
+492 INADNN
-498 NNESTLLNNNNI
+498 NNESILLNNNNI
-510 EPNILKSSIIDFK
+510 EPNILKSSIVDIK

-528 DSNISQS
+528 DSKISQS
-535 IVIDNNDN
+535 IIIDDDNN
-543 LKGQNITNSIINE
+543 LKGQKISNSNINE

-562 EEKQLQE
+562 EEKELQQ

-579 ECGGNLKDYIRKII
+579 NYNGNLNNYIIKII
-593 PDSYEISDNKINKDK
+593 PDSYEISDNKINEDK

-618 DTNNSIDNPNDF
+618 DTNNSIDNPNYF
-630 EDCKNEQLI
+630 ENYKNEQLI

-647 NMGEESEKKDI
+647 NMGEESEKKDN
-658 YGFYSKELDKMLDI
+658 YGFYSKNLDEMLDI

-677 DANNRFYQNN
+677 DATNIFYQNN
-687 KNRNDDISNDSNIL
+687 KNRNDDISDDSNIL

>member
-1 MEASQTQISNTFLE
+1 MEASQTQISNTFFE

-30 QINFDDTNRIINPN
+30 QINYDDTNRIIYPN
-44 QTNSS
+44 QTNNS

-62 NNNFFLSNNTGFGQT
+62 NNNFFQSNNTGFGQT

-94 NFNNPNLNFLMNDMM
+94 NLDNPNYNFLMNDMM
-109 KLNPNNSKSINPF
+109 KLNPNNSKSIKPF

-155 KNSLNNTNYF
+155 KNSLNDTNYF

-178 ISSQF
+178 ISRQF

-200 KTLLKKNKEQEKLI
+200 NTLLKKNKEQEKI
-214 HSYREVLKGKKNNN
+214 IQSYREVLKGKKNNN
-228 VLIDDEED
+228 ILIDDEED

-272 RHLAFSQQY
+272 RHMAFSEQY

-286 KNLNKNKLFNEAK
+286 KNLNKNKLFNETK

-321 LYNLEKKVSPNE
+321 LYNLEKKISPNE

-339 KPPNFPIIDEILNN
+339 KPNFPKIDDTLIDT
-353 NILRSS
+353 ILRSS

-374 SYEQNDEEYKRKRM
+374 NFEQNDEEYKRKHM
-388 ELKKQKKEE
+388 KLKKQKIEE
-397 KKLELEYKQYETK
+397 KRLEKEYKQYETK

-421 NAHLKSKKNFDS
+421 NAYLKSKKNFDS
-433 LDFEKDD
+433 LNFEKDD
-440 IPYISPLRRSSMQ
+440 TPYISLLRRSSMQ

-466 SFVKV
+466 SFLKV
-471 KQTNKLKNNLV
+471 TQTNKLKNHLV
-482 SNSIMKNSQL
+482 SNSTMKNSQL
-492 INANNI
+492 INADNN
-498 NNESTLLNNNNI
+498 NNESILLNNNNI
-510 EPNILKSSIIDFK
+510 EPNILKSSIVDIK

-528 DSNISQS
+528 DSKISQS
-535 IVIDNNDN
+535 IIIDDDNN
-543 LKGQNITNSIINE
+543 LKGQNISNNNINE

-562 EEKQLQE
+562 EEKELQQ

-579 ECGGNLKDYIRKII
+579 NYNGNLNNYIIKII
-593 PDSYEISDNKINKDK
+593 PDSYEISDNKINEDK

-618 DTNNSIDNPNDF
+618 DTNNSIDNPNYF
-630 EDCKNEQLI
+630 ENYKNEQLI

-647 NMGEESEKKDI
+647 NMGEESEKKDN
-658 YGFYSKELDKMLDI
+658 YGFYSKNLDEMLDI

-677 DANNRFYQNN
+677 DATNIFYQNN
-687 KNRNDDISNDSNIL
+687 KNRNDDISDDSNIL

>member
-1 MEASQTQISNTFLE
+1 MEASQTQISNTFFE

-30 QINFDDTNRIINPN
+30 QINYDDTNRIIYPN

-62 NNNFFLSNNTGFGQT
+62 NNNFFKANNTGFGQT

-94 NFNNPNLNFLMNDMM
+94 NFNNPNHNFLMNDMM
-109 KLNPNNSKSINPF
+109 KLNPNNLKSIKPF
-122 INNFLFSKINLNDI
+122 INNFLFSKINFNDI

-155 KNSLNNTNYF
+155 KNSLNDTNYY

-214 HSYREVLKGKKNNN
+214 QSYREVLKGKKNNN
-228 VLIDDEED
+228 ILIDDEED
-236 EKYDVKKSKSKTR
+236 EKHDVKKSKSKIR

-272 RHLAFSQQY
+272 RHMAFSEQY

-286 KNLNKNKLFNEAK
+286 KNLNKNKLFNETK

-305 IINYQIKNQYN
+305 IINYQIKKQYN

-321 LYNLEKKVSPNE
+321 LYNLEKKISPNE

-339 KPPNFPIIDEILNN
+339 KPNFPKSDDTLIDT
-353 NILRSS
+353 ILRSS

-374 SYEQNDEEYKRKRM
+374 NFEQNDEEYKRKLM
-388 ELKKQKKEE
+388 KLKKQKTEE
-397 KKLELEYKQYETK
+397 KRLEKEYKQYETK

-421 NAHLKSKKNFDS
+421 NAYLKSKKIFDS
-433 LDFEKDD
+433 LNFEKDD
-440 IPYISPLRRSSMQ
+440 TPYISLLRRSSMQ

-458 SQNNTLRN
+458 SQNNTIRN
-466 SFVKV
+466 SFLKV
-471 KQTNKLKNNLV
+471 TQTNKLKNHLV
-482 SNSIMKNSQL
+482 SNSTMKNSQL
-492 INANNI
+492 INANNN
-498 NNESTLLNNNNI
+498 NNESILLNNNNI
-510 EPNILKSSIIDFK
+510 EPNILKSSIVDIK

-528 DSNISQS
+528 DSKISQS
-535 IVIDNNDN
+535 IIIDGDNN
-543 LKGQNITNSIINE
+543 LKGQNISNNNINE

-562 EEKQLQE
+562 EEKELQQ

-579 ECGGNLKDYIRKII
+579 NYNGNLNNYIIKII
-593 PDSYEISDNKINKDK
+593 PDSYDISDNKINEDK

-630 EDCKNEQLI
+630 ENYKNEQLI

-647 NMGEESEKKDI
+647 NMGEESEKKDN
-658 YGFYSKELDKMLDI
+658 YGFYSKNLDEMLDI

-677 DANNRFYQNN
+677 DATNIFYQNN
-687 KNRNDDISNDSNIL
+687 KNRNDDISDDSNIL

>member
-1 MEASQTQISNTFLE
+1 MEASQTQISNTFFE

-30 QINFDDTNRIINPN
+30 QINYDDTNRIIYPN
-44 QTNSS
+44 QTNNS

-62 NNNFFLSNNTGFGQT
+62 NNNFFKANNTGFGQT

-94 NFNNPNLNFLMNDMM
+94 NFNNPNHNFLMNDMM
-109 KLNPNNSKSINPF
+109 KLNPNNSKSIKPF
-122 INNFLFSKINLNDI
+122 INNFLFSKINFNDI

-155 KNSLNNTNYF
+155 KNSLNDTNYY

-214 HSYREVLKGKKNNN
+214 QSYREVLKGKKNNN
-228 VLIDDEED
+228 ILIDDEED
-236 EKYDVKKSKSKTR
+236 EKHDVKKSKSKIR

-272 RHLAFSQQY
+272 RHMAFSEQY

-286 KNLNKNKLFNEAK
+286 KNLNKNKLFNETK

-305 IINYQIKNQYN
+305 IINYQIKKQYN

-321 LYNLEKKVSPNE
+321 LYNLEKKISPNE

-339 KPPNFPIIDEILNN
+339 KPNFPKSDDTLIDT
-353 NILRSS
+353 ILRSS

-388 ELKKQKKEE
+388 ELKKQKTEE
-397 KKLELEYKQYETK
+397 KRLEKEYKQYETK

-421 NAHLKSKKNFDS
+421 NAYLKSKKIFDS
-433 LDFEKDD
+433 LNFEKDD
-440 IPYISPLRRSSMQ
+440 TPYISLLRRSSMQ

-458 SQNNTLRN
+458 SQNNTIRN
-466 SFVKV
+466 SFLKV
-471 KQTNKLKNNLV
+471 SQTNKLKNHLV
-482 SNSIMKNSQL
+482 SNSTMKNSQL
-492 INANNI
+492 INANNN
-498 NNESTLLNNNNI
+498 NNESILLNNNNI
-510 EPNILKSSIIDFK
+510 EPNILKSSIVDIK

-528 DSNISQS
+528 DSKISQS
-535 IVIDNNDN
+535 IIIDGDNN
-543 LKGQNITNSIINE
+543 LKGQNISNNNINE

-562 EEKQLQE
+562 EEKELQQ

-579 ECGGNLKDYIRKII
+579 NYNGNLNNYIIKII
-593 PDSYEISDNKINKDK
+593 PDSYDISDNKINEDK

-630 EDCKNEQLI
+630 ENYKNEQLI

-647 NMGEESEKKDI
+647 NMGEESEKKDN
-658 YGFYSKELDKMLDI
+658 YGFYSKNLDEMLDI

-677 DANNRFYQNN
+677 DATNIFYQNN
-687 KNRNDDISNDSNIL
+687 KNRNDDISVDSNIL

>member
-1 MEASQTQISNTFLE
+1 MEASQTQISNTFFE

-30 QINFDDTNRIINPN
+30 QINYDDTNRIIYPN
-44 QTNSS
+44 QTNNS

-62 NNNFFLSNNTGFGQT
+62 NNNFFQSNNTGFGQT

-94 NFNNPNLNFLMNDMM
+94 NFNNPNYNFLMNDMM
-109 KLNPNNSKSINPF
+109 KLNPNNSKSIKPF

-155 KNSLNNTNYF
+155 KNSLNDTNYF

-200 KTLLKKNKEQEKLI
+200 NTLLKKNKEQEKI
-214 HSYREVLKGKKNNN
+214 IQSYREVLKGKKNNN
-228 VLIDDEED
+228 ILIDDEED

-272 RHLAFSQQY
+272 RHMAFSEQY

-286 KNLNKNKLFNEAK
+286 KNLNKNKLFNETK

-321 LYNLEKKVSPNE
+321 LYNLEKKISPNE

-339 KPPNFPIIDEILNN
+339 KPNFPKIDDTLIDT
-353 NILRSS
+353 ILRSS

-374 SYEQNDEEYKRKRM
+374 NFEQNDEEYKRKHM
-388 ELKKQKKEE
+388 KLKKQKIEE
-397 KKLELEYKQYETK
+397 KRLEKEYKQYETK

-421 NAHLKSKKNFDS
+421 NAYLKSKKNFDS
-433 LDFEKDD
+433 LNFEKDD
-440 IPYISPLRRSSMQ
+440 TPYISLLRRSSMQ

-466 SFVKV
+466 SFLKV
-471 KQTNKLKNNLV
+471 TQTNKLKNHLV
-482 SNSIMKNSQL
+482 SNSTMKNSQL
-492 INANNI
+492 INADNN
-498 NNESTLLNNNNI
+498 NNESILLNNNNI
-510 EPNILKSSIIDFK
+510 EPNILKSSIVDIK

-528 DSNISQS
+528 DSKISQS
-535 IVIDNNDN
+535 IIIDDDNN
-543 LKGQNITNSIINE
+543 LKGQKISNSNINE

-562 EEKQLQE
+562 EEKELQQ

-579 ECGGNLKDYIRKII
+579 NYNGNLNNYIIKII
-593 PDSYEISDNKINKDK
+593 PDSYEISDNKINEDK

-618 DTNNSIDNPNDF
+618 DTNNSIDNPNYF
-630 EDCKNEQLI
+630 ENYKNEQLI

-647 NMGEESEKKDI
+647 NMGEESEKKDN
-658 YGFYSKELDKMLDI
+658 YGFYSKNLDEMLDI

-677 DANNRFYQNN
+677 DATNIFYQNN
-687 KNRNDDISNDSNIL
+687 KNRNDDISID

>member
-1 MEASQTQISNTFLE
+1 MEASQTQISNTFFE

-30 QINFDDTNRIINPN
+30 QINYDDTNRIIYPN

-62 NNNFFLSNNTGFGQT
+62 NNNFFKANNTGFGQT

-94 NFNNPNLNFLMNDMM
+94 NFNNPNHNFLMNDMM
-109 KLNPNNSKSINPF
+109 KLNPNNSKSIKPF
-122 INNFLFSKINLNDI
+122 INNFLFSKINFNDI

-155 KNSLNNTNYF
+155 KNSLNDTNYY

-228 VLIDDEED
+228 ILIDDEED
-236 EKYDVKKSKSKTR
+236 EKHDVKKSKSKTR

-272 RHLAFSQQY
+272 RHMAFSEQY

-321 LYNLEKKVSPNE
+321 LYNLEKKISPNE

-339 KPPNFPIIDEILNN
+339 KPNFPKSDDTLIDT
-353 NILRSS
+353 ILRSS

-374 SYEQNDEEYKRKRM
+374 NFEQNDEEYKRKLM
-388 ELKKQKKEE
+388 KLKKQKTEE
-397 KKLELEYKQYETK
+397 KRLEKEYKQYETK

-421 NAHLKSKKNFDS
+421 NAYLKSKKNFDS

-440 IPYISPLRRSSMQ
+440 TPYISLLRRSSMQ

-458 SQNNTLRN
+458 SQNNTIRN
-466 SFVKV
+466 SFLKV
-471 KQTNKLKNNLV
+471 SQTNKLKNHLV
-482 SNSIMKNSQL
+482 SNSTMKNSQL
-492 INANNI
+492 INANNN
-498 NNESTLLNNNNI
+498 NNESILLNNNNI
-510 EPNILKSSIIDFK
+510 EPNILKSSIVDIK

-528 DSNISQS
+528 DSKISQS
-535 IVIDNNDN
+535 IIIDGDNN
-543 LKGQNITNSIINE
+543 LKGQNISNNNINE

-562 EEKQLQE
+562 EEKELQQ

-579 ECGGNLKDYIRKII
+579 NYNGNLNNYIIKII
-593 PDSYEISDNKINKDK
+593 PDSYDISDNKINEDK

-647 NMGEESEKKDI
+647 NMGEESEKKDN
-658 YGFYSKELDKMLDI
+658 YGFYSKNLDEMLDI

-677 DANNRFYQNN
+677 DATNIFYQNN
-687 KNRNDDISNDSNIL
+687 KNRNDDISVDSNIL

>member
-1 MEASQTQISNTFLE
+1 MEASQTQISNTFFE

-30 QINFDDTNRIINPN
+30 QINYDDTNRIIYPN

-62 NNNFFLSNNTGFGQT
+62 NNNFFQSNNTGFGQT

-94 NFNNPNLNFLMNDMM
+94 NFNNPNHNFLMNDMM
-109 KLNPNNSKSINPF
+109 KLNPNNSKSIKPF
-122 INNFLFSKINLNDI
+122 INNFLFSKINFNDI

-155 KNSLNNTNYF
+155 KNSLNDTNYY

-200 KTLLKKNKEQEKLI
+200 NTLLKKNKEQEKLI
-214 HSYREVLKGKKNNN
+214 QSYREVLKGKKNNN
-228 VLIDDEED
+228 ILIDDEED
-236 EKYDVKKSKSKTR
+236 EKHDVKKSKSKIR

-272 RHLAFSQQY
+272 RHMAFSEQY

-286 KNLNKNKLFNEAK
+286 KNLNKNKLFNETK

-321 LYNLEKKVSPNE
+321 LYNLEKKISPNE

-339 KPPNFPIIDEILNN
+339 KPNFPKSDDTLIDT
-353 NILRSS
+353 ILRSS

-374 SYEQNDEEYKRKRM
+374 NFEQNDEEYKRKLM
-388 ELKKQKKEE
+388 KLKKQKTEE
-397 KKLELEYKQYETK
+397 KRLEKEYKQYETK

-421 NAHLKSKKNFDS
+421 NAYLKSKKNFDS

-440 IPYISPLRRSSMQ
+440 TPYISLLRRSSMQ

-458 SQNNTLRN
+458 SQNNTIRN
-466 SFVKV
+466 SFLKV
-471 KQTNKLKNNLV
+471 SQTNKLKNHLV
-482 SNSIMKNSQL
+482 SNSTMKNSQL
-492 INANNI
+492 INANNN
-498 NNESTLLNNNNI
+498 NNESILLNNNNI
-510 EPNILKSSIIDFK
+510 EPNILKSSIVDIK

-528 DSNISQS
+528 DSKISQS
-535 IVIDNNDN
+535 IIIDGDNN
-543 LKGQNITNSIINE
+543 LKGQNISNNNINE

-562 EEKQLQE
+562 EEKELQQ

-579 ECGGNLKDYIRKII
+579 NYNGNLNNYIIKII
-593 PDSYEISDNKINKDK
+593 PDSYDISDNKINEDK

-630 EDCKNEQLI
+630 ENYKNEQLI

-647 NMGEESEKKDI
+647 NMGEESEKKDN
-658 YGFYSKELDKMLDI
+658 YGFYSKNLDEMLDI

-677 DANNRFYQNN
+677 DATNIFYQNN
-687 KNRNDDISNDSNIL
+687 KNRNDDISVDSNIL

>member
-1 MEASQTQISNTFLE
+1 MEASQTQISNTFFE

-30 QINFDDTNRIINPN
+30 QINYDDTNRIIYPN

-62 NNNFFLSNNTGFGQT
+62 NNNFFKANNTGFGQT

-94 NFNNPNLNFLMNDMM
+94 NFNNPNHNFLMNDMM
-109 KLNPNNSKSINPF
+109 KLNPNNSKSIKPF
-122 INNFLFSKINLNDI
+122 INNFLFSKINFNDI

-155 KNSLNNTNYF
+155 KNSLNDTNYY

-272 RHLAFSQQY
+272 RHMAFSEQY

-286 KNLNKNKLFNEAK
+286 KNLNKNKLFNETK

-305 IINYQIKNQYN
+305 IINYQIKKQYN

-321 LYNLEKKVSPNE
+321 LYNLEKIISPNE

-339 KPPNFPIIDEILNN
+339 KPNFPKSDDTLIDT
-353 NILRSS
+353 ILRSS

-374 SYEQNDEEYKRKRM
+374 NFEQNDEEYKRKHM
-388 ELKKQKKEE
+388 KLKKQKIEE
-397 KKLELEYKQYETK
+397 KRLEKEYKQYETK

-421 NAHLKSKKNFDS
+421 NAYLKSKKNFDS

-440 IPYISPLRRSSMQ
+440 TPYISLLRRSSMQ

-458 SQNNTLRN
+458 SQNNTIRN
-466 SFVKV
+466 SFLKV
-471 KQTNKLKNNLV
+471 SQTNKLKNHLV
-482 SNSIMKNSQL
+482 SNSTMKNSQL
-492 INANNI
+492 INANNN
-498 NNESTLLNNNNI
+498 NNESILLNNNNI
-510 EPNILKSSIIDFK
+510 EPNILKSSIVDIK

-528 DSNISQS
+528 DSKISQS
-535 IVIDNNDN
+535 IIIDGDNN
-543 LKGQNITNSIINE
+543 LKGQNISNNNINE

-562 EEKQLQE
+562 EEKELQQ

-579 ECGGNLKDYIRKII
+579 NYNGNLNNYIIKII
-593 PDSYEISDNKINKDK
+593 PDSYDISDNKINEDK

-630 EDCKNEQLI
+630 ENYKNEQLI

-647 NMGEESEKKDI
+647 NMGEESEKKDN
-658 YGFYSKELDKMLDI
+658 YGFYSKNLDEMLDI

-677 DANNRFYQNN
+677 DATNIFYQNN
-687 KNRNDDISNDSNIL
+687 KNRNDDISDDSNIL